1 MWPRSFQGSLGC
13 GDGTLP
19 LLCWS
24 HVKGPSQS
32 AKVARIPSQSPKILE
47 RSLATRQIF
56 RSLGFFLGIFDV
68 CPRIFQGSLGCG
80 DGSLPLLCW
89 SHVKGSSQNAKVAK
103 IPSQSPK
110 IPERSLATRQIFP
123 SLGFFEGSLTCGQG
137 SFKDPWGVATDL
149 CHFCVGH
156 VSRVPHRAQK
166 WQRSQ
171 ASPQRSLKDP
181 WPHVKYSGRLAS
193 LRDL

>member
-1 MWPRSFQGSLGC
+1 MW
-13 GDGTLP
+13 
-19 LLCWS
+19 
-24 HVKGPSQS
+24 
-32 AKVARIPSQSPKILE
+32 
-47 RSLATRQIF
+47 
-56 RSLGFFLGIFDV
+56 
-68 CPRIFQGSLGCG
+68 PRIFQGSLGCG

-89 SHVKGSSQNAKVAK
+89 SHVKGPSQSANLAK

-110 IPERSLATRQIFP
+110 ILERSLARRQIFR
-123 SLGFFEGSLTCGQG
+123 SLRFFEGSLTCGQG
-137 SFKDPWGVATDL
+137 SFKDLWGVATDL

-156 VSRVPHRAQK
+156 TSRVPHRAQK

-193 LRDL
+193 LRELSRVAKDLSRIFWGWRRILATFVLVTRQGSLIERKIGKDPKPVPKDP